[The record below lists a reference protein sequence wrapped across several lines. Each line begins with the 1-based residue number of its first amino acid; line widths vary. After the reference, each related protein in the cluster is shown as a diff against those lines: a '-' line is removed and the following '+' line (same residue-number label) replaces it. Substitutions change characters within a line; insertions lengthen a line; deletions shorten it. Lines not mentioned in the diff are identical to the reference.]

1 MHCYPQYN
9 PCPKKINDIEAP
21 KFFKAEAHL
30 GTTPV
35 VRLSSSRKAPNL
47 TDGSNDGVNT
57 HAVKPVGFNEF
68 VKAVRHLGFFGT
80 AINQPPL
87 LAAKEKP

>member
-1 MHCYPQYN
+1 MQCSPQYN
-9 PCPKKINDIEAP
+9 PYPKKINGIEAP
-21 KFFKAEAHL
+21 NFFKAEAHL
-30 GTTPV
+30 GNTPV
-35 VRLSSSRKAPNL
+35 MMLNASAKAPNL
-47 TDGSNDGVNT
+47 TDCSNCGVNT
-57 HAVKPVGFNEF
+57 HGVKPVGFNEF